1 MKLKKILIAI
11 MYILM
16 AVIYII
22 SIFTNVEIKD
32 IDNVLPII
40 GNIKELY

>member
-40 GNIKELY
+40 GSIKELY

>member
-1 MKLKKILIAI
+1 MKLKKILIVI

-40 GNIKELY
+40 GNIKKLY